1 MTKTHKLLRELE
13 EAAETAKQLRDEYE
27 GTDDVKRARLRWY
40 AQYLSG
46 LTTAAHNEFGY
57 TERIGA

>member
-1 MTKTHKLLRELE
+1 MTKTLKLLRELE

-27 GTDDVKRARLRWY
+27 GTADVKRARLRWY

-46 LTTAAHNEFGY
+46 LTTAAHNEFEH
-57 TERIGA
+57 TERIRA